1 LPYCGAR
8 CRQSGGAPSLPAA
21 LTAPALDLSA
31 RRMAQARRRVGG
43 EEQAERPP
51 AVAAGGR
58 CRPLPPHGTP
68 RRGGGVGGAAAPGIL
83 AYLCLARFAA
93 QPAWGFYL
101 PGVAPREYPQ
111 ESEIEIKVNTLTSVK
126 TQLPY
131 SYYALPYCR
140 PKEVRKRIENLGEI
154 LAGDDI
160 QNSPYQLRMLKNET
174 CKVLCN
180 NKLTEEHKEQFRN
193 MIDNDYH
200 VNWIVDN
207 LPGATKYIKE
217 GGPPGEFTY
226 LNGFPVGVTRAGHYY
241 VHNHV
246 SLKLAYHRQPNEY
259 EGFRIVN
266 FEVEPRSIT
275 QQVSPMSDAQLTGLC
290 MFDKTFDLEMHNDIS
305 YTYDVQW
312 EESPVRWASRWDSYL
327 KMPTP
332 GEVHWFS
339 ILNSLLIVIFLSALI
354 ATIMLR
360 TLHREIVKYN
370 ELETPEEMAEE
381 TGWKLVHGD
390 VFRSPSFSKLL
401 VASVGSGC
409 QILGMSVVTL
419 FFATLGFLSPAQRG
433 GLLQSTLLLFTF
445 MGYAAGYSSA
455 RLYKTLEGESWK
467 QATICTAFFYPGIIF
482 TIFFL
487 LNLLIWGEHSA
498 GAVPF
503 GTLFALLVLW
513 FGISVPLVFLGAY
526 HGFRKPGIELPVRT
540 NAIPREIP
548 LQQWYA
554 RPLFTSMLGGILPFG
569 AVFTELFFIMT
580 SIWQHQIYYLF
591 GFLML
596 VFIILLITCAEI
608 SVTITYF
615 TLTSEDYHWW
625 WRSFSASAAT
635 GVYVFLYSVL
645 YFNTRLNIEKT
656 VSTMLYFGYMFIVS
670 VVLALMTG
678 AVGLISSF
686 VFVRGIYGSIKVD

>member
-1 LPYCGAR
+1 
-8 CRQSGGAPSLPAA
+8 
-21 LTAPALDLSA
+21 
-31 RRMAQARRRVGG
+31 M
-43 EEQAERPP
+43 
-51 AVAAGGR
+51 
-58 CRPLPPHGTP
+58 
-68 RRGGGVGGAAAPGIL
+68 
-83 AYLCLARFAA
+83 
-93 QPAWGFYL
+93 
-101 PGVAPREYPQ
+101 
-111 ESEIEIKVNTLTSVK
+111 KVNTLTSVR

-131 SYYALPYCR
+131 NYYALPYCR
-140 PKEVRKRIENLGEI
+140 PKEVRERIENLGEI
-154 LAGDDI
+154 LAGDVI
-160 QNSPYQLRMLKNET
+160 QNSPYQLRMQVNET
-174 CKVLCN
+174 CKVLCQV
-180 NKLTEEHKEQFRN
+180 KVTEEHKEQFRN
-193 MIDNDYH
+193 MIDNEYQ

-217 GGPPGEFTY
+217 GGAPDDALFM
-226 LNGFPVGVTRAGHYY
+226 NGFPVGLLITGHYY

-246 SLKLAYHRQPNEY
+246 TLMLSYHRQPNEY

-275 QQVSPMSDAQLTGLC
+275 QRISDDGSGQLTGQC
-290 MFDKTFDLEMHNDIS
+290 MFESNQMFDLEKHSDIS
-305 YTYDVQW
+305 FTYDVLW
-312 EESPVRWASRWDSYL
+312 MESPVRWASRWDTYL
-327 KMPTP
+327 KMPT
-332 GEVHWFS
+332 GGQVHWFS
-339 ILNSLLIVIFLSALI
+339 ILNSVLIAVFLSALI
-354 ATIMLR
+354 ATILLR
-360 TLHREIVKYN
+360 TLHRDIVKYN
-370 ELETPEEMAEE
+370 ELATSEEMAEE

-390 VFRSPSFSKLL
+390 VFRRPPFSKLL
-401 VASVGSGC
+401 VASLGSGC
-409 QILGMSVVTL
+409 QVLGMTLVTL
-419 FFATLGFLSPAQRG
+419 VFAALGFLSPAHRG

-445 MGYAAGYSSA
+445 MGFAGGYSSS
-455 RLYKTLEGESWK
+455 RLYKTFGGESWK
-467 QATICTAFFYPGIIF
+467 EATIYTAFLYPGVIF
-482 TIFFL
+482 TIFFI
-487 LNLLIWGEHSA
+487 LNLFIWGEHSA

-503 GTLFALLVLW
+503 TTLFALLVLW

-526 HGFRKPGIELPVRT
+526 QGFRKPAIELPVRT
-540 NAIPREIP
+540 NNMPREIP
-548 LQQWYA
+548 LQQWYVQ
-554 RPLFTSMLGGILPFG
+554 PLFTSMLAGILPFG